1 MASINLRSMHPLLRP
16 ISNLPEFLHGEE
28 IIVISG
34 GLDVLKGVALSMEE
48 GDRADE
54 ISFPEAR
61 ARFMAARRIVRFA
74 LSKWRAADPSELEI
88 IPDENGKP
96 FLVAND
102 PIHFSITHSSDHIAV
117 AFSRNRIGLD
127 LEQVREV
134 DGASLASRFLS
145 PEEAAR
151 VAQSEDPNLFFKLW
165 TCREA
170 AIKADG
176 RGLSK
181 LLAITSV
188 TEAGRGNADP
198 LEVKIGDD
206 RWEALHW
213 NSGAIHGALAFQRMP
228 SLISWYD
235 LS

>member
-1 MASINLRSMHPLLRP
+1 MASINLRSMHPLFTP
-16 ISNLPEFLHGEE
+16 VSNLPDSLPGQG

-34 GLDVLKGVALSMEE
+34 GLDVLKGFELSTEE
-48 GDRADE
+48 GKRAYE
-54 ISFPEAR
+54 INSPEGR
-61 ARFMAARRIVRFA
+61 ARFMAARRIVRSA
-74 LSKWRAADPSELEI
+74 LSKWSAADPSELEI

-117 AFSRNRIGLD
+117 AFSLNRIGLD
-127 LEQVREV
+127 LEQVRKV
-134 DGASLASRFLS
+134 DGAALASRFLS
-145 PEEAAR
+145 PQEAAR
-151 VAQSEDPNLFFKLW
+151 VAQSEDPSLFFKLW

-188 TEAGRGNADP
+188 TEAGRGIADP
-198 LEVKIGDD
+198 LEVKIGND